1 MVNISQCFH
10 ILGIIIPTDN
20 IFQRDWNV
28 LKLPT
33 RKTWFITGQ
42 WWFYTGIFGILVS
55 NMIHARI
62 YTWGSHRTKSN
73 IVQLSMLYYA
83 EGNSLDMYTY
93 SMIFY
98 EFYDI
103 SVSYLIHV
111 HCWDQPQRCNMLQR
125 CNAPASSTSLRLKVV
140 SEASAKAYACVA
152 RMPGRFC
159 GDLRHQIGGFRMG
172 KAWYTPGFMIM
183 VR

>member
-103 SVSYLIHV
+103 SVSCQIAKLQYPVPCKRFEEHFPHYSVATSRNPHMTLSVILQAHRFPRTATTSQPRSLWVWKVLLI
-111 HCWDQPQRCNMLQR
+111 CRGW
-125 CNAPASSTSLRLKVV
+125 
-140 SEASAKAYACVA
+140 
-152 RMPGRFC
+152 
-159 GDLRHQIGGFRMG
+159 
-172 KAWYTPGFMIM
+172 
-183 VR
+183 